1 MRRILLAV
9 FLLNVLLLSSTVQAG
24 FGENFLRLF
33 RPQENSDESS
43 SSSSSSS
50 EEVGV
55 KTKVETSVDV
65 SSIVRSIWTIL
76 QDLFKTHVLEIEK
89 KAVNI
94 LRHETKLL
102 SFHKN
107 KFNLLKLKLSDL
119 KSKKSDSLNRLK
131 YCIPLF
137 RSLEEFYSSK
147 KAEEGEANLL
157 AYYSFAHQVIS
168 EILTLLEESSSN
180 KEVFSTE
187 NETKEWEI
195 ILSAKF
201 ELNIKA
207 GDLHTIYEKLES
219 LKSKR
224 ASIKG
229 NNVKNKSKTKT
240 SMKYF
245 LTSLKI
251 WTLTQEIIYS
261 LVFSINMKT
270 TTSTECEKKFISFYG
285 EDYPFFALK
294 LNELGTDKE
303 TCENAIIYMIPIL
316 KQIGLFYY
324 SSLTIYRSKTERQ
337 DSTEV
342 KFYSFAYHNVA
353 EILSILQS
361 GSSNQSIFSV
371 KSAQKE
377 RELIRTGIFIKINE
391 SDLNK
396 IWQKLKLLREN
407 QSSFTTSK
415 HKKVKISNANQ
426 STRPTSHL
434 TQTSQYLQT
443 TYKIWILISQFI
455 QTVIHSIETKT
466 TFFECETKF
475 LDFYNNQF
483 PYFVNFFKKLQ
494 TGEGNYH
501 SPIKQVI
508 PAVKNLRNFFKS
520 ISEKNISTLSMSNQ
534 YNLIKFHTMA
544 YKTFSD
550 ILAYLEKR
558 CSNKSIF
565 TEESIDDDIR
575 ILSATDF
582 EINIQATDL
591 QTIYAHLTTLEEKL
605 TKENYYK
612 SHLKHVVKSEI
623 SSSAAIPY
631 LSNSTKT
638 EKEIVPINR
647 HKDSNFGK
655 NIYLLTERLF
665 VSLVNSIQ
673 TKKSIA
679 CEYDAKLLQFYSE
692 HSQFFASKLKEVLT
706 LKNDS
711 SQSVLKWIF
720 PLVKRMTTYYYTAS
734 RETTTTTTTATTSVT
749 NESAVTSFYSYAYA
763 KLTTILTVLQEKCSD
778 KTIFSTETFSEESKL
793 LSSSAFTLTLQTED
807 LQEIQETLST
817 VRRRQSGI
825 FADTNIPIPGVEM
838 KGLISGSEGLTG
850 SSEAL
855 ISTSSTQSLSSFSKN
870 IYLLTERLFVSL
882 VNSIQT
888 KKSIACE
895 YDAKLLQFYS
905 EHSQFFASKLKEVL
919 TLKNDSSQSVLK
931 WIFPLVKRM
940 TTYYYT
946 ASRETTTTTTTAT
959 TSVTNESAV
968 TSFYSYAYAKL
979 TTILTV
985 LQEKCSDKT
994 IFSTETFSE
1003 ESKLLSS
1010 SAFTLTLQTEDLQ
1023 EIQETLSTVR
1033 RRQSGIFA
1041 DTNIPIPG
1049 VEMKGLISGSEGL
1062 TGSSEALISTSST
1075 QSLSSFSKNI
1085 YLLTERL
1092 FVSLVNSIQTKK
1104 SIACEYDAKL
1114 LQFYSEHSQFFASK
1128 LKEVLTLKNDSSQSV
1143 LKWIFPLVKR
1153 MTTYY
1158 YTASRETTTTT
1169 TTATTSVTNE
1179 SAVTSFYSY
1188 AYAKLTTILTVLQEK
1203 CSDKT
1208 IFSTETFSE
1217 ESKLLSSSAFT
1228 LTLQTEDLQEIQE
1241 TLSTVRRRQSG
1252 IFADTN
1258 IPIPGVEMKGL
1269 ISGSEGL
1276 TGSSEALISTSS
1288 TQSLSSFSKNI
1299 YLLTERLFVSLV
1311 NSIQTKKSIACEY
1324 DAKLLQFYSEHS
1336 QFFASKL
1343 KEVLTLKNDSSQ
1355 SVLKWIFPLVKRM
1368 TTYYYTASRET
1379 TTTTTTATTS
1389 VTNESAVTSFYSY
1402 AYAKLTTILTV
1413 LQEKCSDKTIFST
1426 ETFSEES
1433 KLLSSS
1439 AFTLTLQTED
1449 LQEIQETLS
1458 TVRRR
1463 QSGIFADTN
1472 IPIPGVEMKGLI
1484 SGSEGLTG
1492 SSEALISTS
1501 STQSLSSFSKN
1512 IYLLTERLFVSLVNS
1527 IQTKKSIA
1535 CEYDAK
1541 LLQFYSEHSQF
1552 FASKLKEVLTLKN
1565 DSSQSVLKWIFPLVK
1580 RMTTYYYTAS
1590 RETTTTT
1597 TTATTSVTNES
1608 AVTSFYS
1615 YAYAKL
1621 TTILT
1626 VLQEKCSDKT
1636 IFSTETFSEESK
1648 LLSSSAF
1655 TLTLQTEDLQEIQ
1668 ETLSTVRRRQSGIF
1682 ADTNIPIPGVEMKG
1696 LISGS
1701 EGLTGSSEALIS
1713 TSSTQSLSSFSKNIY
1728 LLTER
1733 LFVSLVNS
1741 IQTKKSIAC
1750 EYDAK
1755 LLQFYSEHSQFF
1767 ASKLKEVLTLKNDSS
1782 QSVLKWIF
1790 PLVKRMTT
1798 YYYTASRETTTTT
1811 TTATTSVTNESAV
1824 TSFYSYAYAKLTTI
1838 LTVLQE
1844 KCSDKTIFSTETFS
1858 EESKLLSSSAFTLTL
1873 QTEDLQEIQETLSTV
1888 RRRQSGIFADTNI
1901 PIPGVEM
1908 KGLISGSEG
1917 RPLANG
1923 TMSASF
1929 NNESVLSNT
1938 TSSMYVGTRFENASK
1953 SWKTVNGTSA
1963 FVDKMTGNL
1972 QILQKYYCDEL
1983 GILVDYDGEKIG
1995 SSIATV
2001 KINGTPLLNF
2011 FKRIVSYHEKYV
2023 GMTKSRSDSVV
2034 QLLKFLRFDRKVQ
2047 GVLFD
2052 MIKEFLE
2059 WKTHVAD
2066 FFVAHNVSEMCL
2078 TECVLQT

>member
-1 MRRILLAV
+1 MKGLISGSEGLTGSSEALISTSSTQS
-9 FLLNVLLLSSTVQAG
+9 LSS
-24 FGENFLRLF
+24 
-33 RPQENSDESS
+33 
-43 SSSSSSS
+43 
-50 EEVGV
+50 
-55 KTKVETSVDV
+55 
-65 SSIVRSIWTIL
+65 
-76 QDLFKTHVLEIEK
+76 
-89 KAVNI
+89 
-94 LRHETKLL
+94 
-102 SFHKN
+102 
-107 KFNLLKLKLSDL
+107 
-119 KSKKSDSLNRLK
+119 
-131 YCIPLF
+131 
-137 RSLEEFYSSK
+137 
-147 KAEEGEANLL
+147 
-157 AYYSFAHQVIS
+157 
-168 EILTLLEESSSN
+168 
-180 KEVFSTE
+180 FS
-187 NETKEWEI
+187 
-195 ILSAKF
+195 
-201 ELNIKA
+201 
-207 GDLHTIYEKLES
+207 
-219 LKSKR
+219 
-224 ASIKG
+224 
-229 NNVKNKSKTKT
+229 
-240 SMKYF
+240 
-245 LTSLKI
+245 
-251 WTLTQEIIYS
+251 
-261 LVFSINMKT
+261 
-270 TTSTECEKKFISFYG
+270 
-285 EDYPFFALK
+285 
-294 LNELGTDKE
+294 
-303 TCENAIIYMIPIL
+303 
-316 KQIGLFYY
+316 
-324 SSLTIYRSKTERQ
+324 
-337 DSTEV
+337 
-342 KFYSFAYHNVA
+342 
-353 EILSILQS
+353 
-361 GSSNQSIFSV
+361 
-371 KSAQKE
+371 
-377 RELIRTGIFIKINE
+377 
-391 SDLNK
+391 
-396 IWQKLKLLREN
+396 
-407 QSSFTTSK
+407 
-415 HKKVKISNANQ
+415 
-426 STRPTSHL
+426 
-434 TQTSQYLQT
+434 
-443 TYKIWILISQFI
+443 
-455 QTVIHSIETKT
+455 
-466 TFFECETKF
+466 
-475 LDFYNNQF
+475 
-483 PYFVNFFKKLQ
+483 
-494 TGEGNYH
+494 
-501 SPIKQVI
+501 
-508 PAVKNLRNFFKS
+508 
-520 ISEKNISTLSMSNQ
+520 
-534 YNLIKFHTMA
+534 
-544 YKTFSD
+544 
-550 ILAYLEKR
+550 
-558 CSNKSIF
+558 
-565 TEESIDDDIR
+565 
-575 ILSATDF
+575 
-582 EINIQATDL
+582 
-591 QTIYAHLTTLEEKL
+591 
-605 TKENYYK
+605 
-612 SHLKHVVKSEI
+612 
-623 SSSAAIPY
+623 
-631 LSNSTKT
+631 
-638 EKEIVPINR
+638 
-647 HKDSNFGK
+647 K

-734 RETTTTTTTATTSVT
+734 RETTTTTTATTSVT

-946 ASRETTTTTTTAT
+946 ASRETTTTTTATTSVTNESAVTSFYSYAYAKLTTILTVLQEKCSDKTIFSTETFSEESKLLSSSAFTLTLQTEDLQEIQETLSTVRRRQSGIFADTNIPIPGVEMKGLISGSEGLTGSSEALISTSSTQSLSSFSKNIYLLTERLFVSLVNSIQTKKSIACEYDAKLLQFYSEHSQFFASKLKEVLTLKNDSSQSVLKWIFPLVKRMTTYYYTASRETTTTTTATTSVTNESAVTSFYSYAYAKLTTILTVLQEKCSDKTIFSTETFSEESKLLSSSAFTLTLQTEDLQEIQETLSTVRRRQSGIFADTNIPIPGVEMKGLISGSEGLTGSSEALISTSSTQSLSSFSKNIYLLTERLRRPTTTAT

-1158 YTASRETTTTT
+1158 YTASRETTTT

-1379 TTTTTTATTS
+1379 TTTTT
-1389 VTNESAVTSFYSY
+1389 
-1402 AYAKLTTILTV
+1402 
-1413 LQEKCSDKTIFST
+1413 
-1426 ETFSEES
+1426 
-1433 KLLSSS
+1433 
-1439 AFTLTLQTED
+1439 
-1449 LQEIQETLS
+1449 
-1458 TVRRR
+1458 
-1463 QSGIFADTN
+1463 
-1472 IPIPGVEMKGLI
+1472 
-1484 SGSEGLTG
+1484 
-1492 SSEALISTS
+1492 
-1501 STQSLSSFSKN
+1501 
-1512 IYLLTERLFVSLVNS
+1512 
-1527 IQTKKSIA
+1527 
-1535 CEYDAK
+1535 
-1541 LLQFYSEHSQF
+1541 
-1552 FASKLKEVLTLKN
+1552 
-1565 DSSQSVLKWIFPLVK
+1565 
-1580 RMTTYYYTAS
+1580 
-1590 RETTTTT
+1590 
-1597 TTATTSVTNES
+1597 
-1608 AVTSFYS
+1608 
-1615 YAYAKL
+1615 
-1621 TTILT
+1621 
-1626 VLQEKCSDKT
+1626 
-1636 IFSTETFSEESK
+1636 
-1648 LLSSSAF
+1648 
-1655 TLTLQTEDLQEIQ
+1655 
-1668 ETLSTVRRRQSGIF
+1668 
-1682 ADTNIPIPGVEMKG
+1682 
-1696 LISGS
+1696 
-1701 EGLTGSSEALIS
+1701 
-1713 TSSTQSLSSFSKNIY
+1713 
-1728 LLTER
+1728 
-1733 LFVSLVNS
+1733 
-1741 IQTKKSIAC
+1741 
-1750 EYDAK
+1750 
-1755 LLQFYSEHSQFF
+1755 
-1767 ASKLKEVLTLKNDSS
+1767 
-1782 QSVLKWIF
+1782 
-1790 PLVKRMTT
+1790 
-1798 YYYTASRETTTTT
+1798 
-1811 TTATTSVTNESAV
+1811 ATTSVTNESAV

-1929 NNESVLSNT
+1929 NHESVLSNT

-1972 QILQKYYCDEL
+1972 QILQKYYRDEL

-2011 FKRIVSYHEKYV
+2011 FKRIVSYHEQYV

-2047 GVLFD
+2047 DVLFD